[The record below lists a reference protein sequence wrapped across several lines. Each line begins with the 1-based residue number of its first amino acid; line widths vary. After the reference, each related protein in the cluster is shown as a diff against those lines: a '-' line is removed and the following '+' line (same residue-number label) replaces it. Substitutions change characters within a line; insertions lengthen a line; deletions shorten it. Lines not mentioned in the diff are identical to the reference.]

1 MYICYPTNLDEY
13 LKKQFKEEEKDF
25 ALLCKQIYYLFEKV
39 LMYCHPSFNHLN
51 NTNHNNHLNNNLNN
65 SLQNMTQKSIMVLKN
80 DKLNTLTLYFFFIL
94 DYNKLYNEY
103 QLQFTKRNELTNI
116 TVAITLQYLST
127 TNNYNHN
134 NNYNNN
140 ELTTKKGQYNNT
152 EEENNQLDD
161 ETLQSLLKHTQI
173 KEGMNVKEFCEYYI
187 KIMNSNNKISKRILK
202 VFKEINN
209 SKFDGNFK
217 IKVFKNCTIVPR
229 FDDSFI
235 ICKNILSVCKLGLF
249 DKNAKKGLNL
259 EQLEYLKGLRP
270 DKPFFT
276 LLERMESL
284 QREIIIPLFQFMI
297 YCHRYLNCTIYHLLL
312 KDFIFF
318 KLNSFTTISN
328 NIVNNNIINNNN
340 NCNNKT
346 NKTRKIIVNNDT
358 KNGNN
363 SDNNSSSSSP
373 SCLLSAFTT
382 MTCGSSS
389 SSSSSSPTSS
399 PISSPVLSTSTFCG
413 EIDSNNNNINNNLI
427 VKESK
432 EEEEE
437 EDCNNNCKEEEEEEK
452 DSLIIEKIIERKE
465 VIFIMSSLCKKM
477 ELNNRS
483 LLIQT
488 DIFQLAILFL
498 EFITGTN
505 PQNVCLTNNEE
516 VNDYVSGMLKQLHCS
531 IDYLR
536 QTSIQFENS
545 LFSKPINDQH
555 KVKLMCERF
564 AHLQT
569 LLFCLSNF
577 EKMITEMIEYKTHAF
592 KDLFCLF
599 DAKKMQEM
607 IENTCDCLFKEKIEG
622 CQIVKQ
628 TKEIISLQ
636 PIQLKVSVKQFHQE
650 KKRQLEEKSRNI
662 LSNVNNNNC
671 QPNFISRP
679 PLSDIT
685 NNQQNKTLLENN
697 SAFDDDDC
705 SPNIVGESKQ
715 LKRKFNSSSQQKDG
729 RLKVQKSATTATLL
743 LNNVAASSN
752 HNKASHHHA
761 VKQQDK
767 EN

>member
-276 LLERMESL
+276 LLERME
-284 QREIIIPLFQFMI
+284 M
-297 YCHRYLNCTIYHLLL
+297 
-312 KDFIFF
+312 
-318 KLNSFTTISN
+318 N
-328 NIVNNNIINNNN
+328 NE
-340 NCNNKT
+340 
-346 NKTRKIIVNNDT
+346 T

-363 SDNNSSSSSP
+363 SDNNSSSSSSP

-389 SSSSSSPTSS
+389 SSSPTSS
-399 PISSPVLSTSTFCG
+399 TSSPVLSTSTFCS

-437 EDCNNNCKEEEEEEK
+437 EEDCNNNCKEEEEK